1 MKNNFKRHLVLTAI
15 CILLVNHILPAQ
27 AYKLSDSKNNNMK
40 LSGTSTRHDWVMNA
54 HTFTGEAQFGFNAEK
69 DNELSSLKSLTF
81 SLPVLN
87 LKSDKKK
94 LDRNAYKALKT
105 DQHKNIIYTLTSA
118 TVSPEGENKYLVKT
132 VGTLTIAGVTKEIT
146 MNVYCHVEKDSAI
159 TCAGSYKLKMTDY
172 EVKPPSFML
181 GAMKTGDAV
190 TLHFTMV
197 YKKQP
202 GI

>member
-1 MKNNFKRHLVLTAI
+1 MNFKHALALATI
-15 CILLVNHILPAQ
+15 CITGFSQILPAQ
-27 AYKLSDSKNNNMK
+27 STYKLSGSKDNNMK
-40 LSGTSTRHDWVMNA
+40 LSGTSTRHDWVMTA
-54 HTFTGEAQFGFNAEK
+54 HAFTGEAQFGFNPE
-69 DNELSSLKSLTF
+69 NENQLTSLESLTF

-105 DQHKNIIYTLTSA
+105 GLHKNIIYTFISA
-118 TVSPEGENKYLVKT
+118 TILPEGENEYLVRT
-132 VGTLTIAGVTKEIT
+132 IGNLSIAGVTKEVT
-146 MNVYCHVEKDSAI
+146 MNVNCIVGKDSAI
-159 TCAGSYKLKMTDY
+159 TCTGSYKLKMTDY

-190 TLHFTMV
+190 TLDFTMV